1 MTNSDT
7 IKASFL
13 ARKIRLLEE
22 KRNNAED
29 IKELGLEM
37 RKAELSKVEI
47 DGINLAAK
55 RNFESA
61 EKREHR
67 VSVEQVADELGPYAD
82 TPLGAAAMERVAAHA

>member
-7 IKASFL
+7 IKANFL
-13 ARKIRLLEE
+13 ARKIHLLEE

-29 IKELGLEM
+29 IKDLGVEM
-37 RKAELSKVEI
+37 KNAELSKVEI

-55 RNFESA
+55 RKFESV

-67 VSVEQVADELGPYAD
+67 VSVEQVAEELGFAD
-82 TPLGAAAMERVAAHA
+82 TPLGAAAIELVAGRA